1 MVESRQKNKKL
12 VSMAMLCALAYLVM
26 LLGFRK
32 EEENETALLPVQTVL
47 LVLLLRALQPALQR
61 TGMLPRQGAGARPD

>member
-1 MVESRQKNKKL
+1 MQYVIL
-12 VSMAMLCALAYLVM
+12 IGILAAL
-26 LLGFRK
+26 
-32 EEENETALLPVQTVL
+32 VL

>member
-1 MVESRQKNKKL
+1 MASERDLHAKEKRRPGFSRTGESVDYPFL
-12 VSMAMLCALAYLVM
+12 
-26 LLGFRK
+26 
-32 EEENETALLPVQTVL
+32 L

>member
-1 MVESRQKNKKL
+1 MASERDLHAKEKRRPGLSRTGESVDYPFL
-12 VSMAMLCALAYLVM
+12 
-26 LLGFRK
+26 
-32 EEENETALLPVQTVL
+32 L